1 MEDVNKKLD
10 AILEKLTYTTDL
22 FNRRLLNDKEK
33 NALISRVSE
42 HLTVRE
48 NIDNNL
54 LLSGVFKELLLVI
67 DRLDQDDNDFNK
79 SIAEEI
85 KTIFTNRGFEEIAVT
100 IDSDKLLYEVVSVE
114 DAEENKF
121 EMIKPAY
128 RIGNKIVR
136 PAKVKL
142 YRNRK

>member
-142 YRNRK
+142 YRNRN

>member
-33 NALISRVSE
+33 NALISRVNE
-42 HLTVRE
+42 HLTIRE
-48 NIDNNL
+48 KIDNNL

-67 DRLDQDDNDFNK
+67 DRLEQDDNEFNQ

-85 KTIFTNRGFEEIAVT
+85 KTIFTNRGFQEIAVT
-100 IDSDKLLYEVVSVE
+100 IDSDKLLYEVISVE
-114 DAEENKF
+114 EADGNKF

-128 RIGNKIVR
+128 CIGSKIVR
-136 PAKVKL
+136 PARVKL
-142 YRNRK
+142 YRNKN